1 MSQFFPAFNQRRKF
15 ARDTGNVYQQSMS
28 LDLAEIVE
36 IYAQKKYRADI
47 RLFSNGK
54 ILQDVR
60 LPGPYY
66 TKEGK
71 LHGTKSI
78 WAKNQLVLI
87 GYIHGRAEAPIVIQ
101 GFPFGSGDINQDNL
115 EQAEYDP
122 NTNEIGHSSGHRFA
136 VEEQKQAVY
145 DKQGEAVFMIDFGT
159 KEISIAEGWKLK
171 VGTQVEVD
179 GSGVAIAQGNLTIEQ
194 GEIGIETGDVTVQ
207 KAVKP
212 VSLSTH
218 THPVTGMATGPP
230 S

>member
-36 IYAQKKYRADI
+36 IYAQKKYRVDI

-71 LHGTKSI
+71 LHGAKSV
-78 WAKNQLVLI
+78 WAKNQLVLV
-87 GYIHGRAEAPIVIQ
+87 GYVHGRAESPIVMQ

-115 EQAEYDP
+115 EQAEYDTD
-122 NTNEIGHSSGHRFA
+122 TNEIGHRSGHRFSI
-136 VEEQKQAVY
+136 EKEKQVIY
-145 DKQGEAVFMIDFGT
+145 DKEGQAVFMIDFSN

-171 VGTQVEVD
+171 VGAQVQLD
-179 GSGVAIAQGNLTIEQ
+179 DSGLAIAEGNLSIDT
-194 GEIGIETGDVTVQ
+194 GEISIETGDVTVQ

-212 VSLSTH
+212 VNLSTH
-218 THPVTGMATGPP
+218 THPVAGQATGVPN
-230 S
+230 

>member
-28 LDLAEIVE
+28 LDLAEIIE
-36 IYAQKKYRADI
+36 LYSQKKYRADI

-66 TKEGK
+66 TKEGQ
-71 LHGTKSI
+71 LHGQKSV
-78 WAKNQLVLI
+78 WAKNQLILV
-87 GYIHGRAEAPIVIQ
+87 GYVHGRAESPIVIQ

-115 EQAEYDP
+115 EQADYDP
-122 NTNEIGHSSGHRFA
+122 DTNEIGHESGHRFS
-136 VEEQKQAVY
+136 VENEKQTVY
-145 DKQGEAVFMIDFGT
+145 DKEGEAVFTINFSA

-171 VGTQVEVD
+171 VGAQVELD
-179 GSGVAIAQGNLTIEQ
+179 DSGVAIAQGDLSIEQ
-194 GEIGIETGDVTVQ
+194 GEISIDTGDVTVQ

-212 VSLSTH
+212 VSLGTH
-218 THPVTGMATGPP
+218 THPVAGQATGPP